1 MSALLGTLGM
11 VAIEGSYVPQIVRL
25 FRLKHAEDVSVLFP
39 SLNLFG
45 RALAVAYSLNQ
56 GQSVFVLGFT
66 VGIVLRAVLLFQV
79 VYYRWQRRRA
89 HAGPA
94 VTGHMLGQLP

>member
-11 VAIEGSYVPQIVRL
+11 VAIEGSYLPQIARL
-25 FRLKHAEDVSVLFP
+25 FRLKRAEDVSVLFP

-45 RALAVAYSLNQ
+45 RALVVAYSLTQ

-66 VGIVLRAVLLFQV
+66 VGILLRGVLLSQV
-79 VYYRWQRRRA
+79 VYYRWQQRRTHPDPA
-89 HAGPA
+89 LTGP
-94 VTGHMLGQLP
+94 MLGQTP

>member
-11 VAIEGSYVPQIVRL
+11 VAIEGSYVPQIARL

-45 RALAVAYSLNQ
+45 RALAVAYSLSQ
-56 GQSVFVLGFT
+56 GQSVFVFGFT
-66 VGIVLRAVLLFQV
+66 VGILLRGVLLSQV
-79 VYYRWQRRRA
+79 VYYRWHHRRA
-89 HAGPA
+89 QPEPALAGPM
-94 VTGHMLGQLP
+94 VGQTP